1 VKLTNKELKEM
12 IDEVILDEEEKKKR
26 STINFG
32 NVAEGILAAAMAQR
46 FVEGDQDVA
55 ADEVYDT
62 INDLEKRGSK
72 SGNTKRT
79 RYEMEWEIERSP
91 GVIGCPPEP
100 GRAKAV
106 PDVLRLIIGLDQK
119 DLDALFLGAKKKL
132 SDVPSKPGKM
142 SDQAQFDGL
151 VNASVAHSN
160 AEMPSFAKTWEC
172 NEVRDEIWVIADGI
186 GDQSGTK
193 TDVVVKYKAEDGDM
207 KFVPDSSF
215 GKISLKAG
223 SAQMGQ
229 AGSLFSATGDTD
241 GDGIKELMSRIFSVN
256 LKNPSSVGY
265 DKTYKKF
272 AEAEVMDQAA
282 RDQLGK
288 MLEKV
293 YSQAY
298 TQIAR
303 IFTDG
308 TPEQDTEW
316 LLNLGRGIQY
326 AAALEEDG
334 VYVVDLDRAKGLFSQ
349 INFDDIQEVFKK
361 TGADMQV
368 VYDGYYSSTS
378 GGTTKWPNIQVFYC
392 PPGSECNEK
401 SPGQQIVKTRAKVE
415 DRFNKKKK
423 KLKRLAHFIEMGTG
437 LKSLIKQARKMS
449 ETKHL
454 TKDPGSYN
462 MLLEMIE
469 NLMSEE

>member
-1 VKLTNKELKEM
+1 MDYKKLEKLTMES
-12 IDEVILDEEEKKKR
+12 ILDEKEKKKR

-46 FVEGDQDVA
+46 FVEGDQDVT
-55 ADEVYDT
+55 ADGVYDT
-62 INDLEKRGSK
+62 LNDVEKRGAK
-72 SGNTKRT
+72 SGGAKRS

-91 GVIGCPPEP
+91 GVIGCPPAP
-100 GRAKAV
+100 GRAKDV

-160 AEMPSFAKTWEC
+160 AEMPNFAKTWEC
-172 NEVRDEIWVIADGI
+172 NETEDEIWVIADGI

-207 KFVPDSSF
+207 KFVPDSTF

-229 AGSLFSATGDTD
+229 AGSLFSGGDKD
-241 GDGIKELMSRIFSVN
+241 GDGIKELMGRIFSVD

-265 DKTYKKF
+265 DKVYKAFQHADAQDPK
-272 AEAEVMDQAA
+272 A
-282 RDQLGK
+282 RNQLGA

-293 YSQAY
+293 YGQAY
-298 TQIAR
+298 KEIAR
-303 IFTDG
+303 IFTNA
-308 TPEQDTEW
+308 TPEEDAKW
-316 LLNLGRGIQY
+316 LSHLGQGIQN
-326 AAALEEDG
+326 AAALAEKG
-334 VYVVDLDRAKGLFSQ
+334 VYLVNLDRVKGLFSQ
-349 INFDDIQEVFKK
+349 INFDDIEEVFEK
-361 TGADMQV
+361 TGADFEV
-368 VYDGYYSSTS
+368 VYDGYYA
-378 GGTTKWPNIQVFYC
+378 GTADSKTLWPNIQIFYC
-392 PPGSECNEK
+392 PAGGDCEGNDNL
-401 SPGQQIVKTRAKVE
+401 QLVKTRAKVE
-415 DRFNKKKK
+415 DRLSSKGEKQ
-423 KLKRLAHFIEMGTG
+423 KRLAHYIEMGSG
-437 LKSLIKQARKMS
+437 LKQLIKQARKMS

-454 TKDPGSYN
+454 TQTPISYK
-462 MLLEMIE
+462 MLTEMIE
-469 NLMSEE
+469 NLMSKE

>member
-1 VKLTNKELKEM
+1 MKLTDEMLKRV

-46 FVEGDQDVA
+46 FVDGDQDVA

-91 GVIGCPPEP
+91 GVIGCPPAP

-207 KFVPDSSF
+207 KFVPDSTF

-229 AGSLFSATGDTD
+229 AGSLFSASGDED
-241 GDGIKELMSRIFSVN
+241 GDGIKELMGRIFSVK
-256 LKNPSSVGY
+256 LKNPKSVGY
-265 DKTYKKF
+265 DKVYHAFQK
-272 AEAEVMDQAA
+272 ADALDQEA
-282 RDQLGK
+282 RDQLGA

-293 YSQAY
+293 YGQAY
-298 TQIAR
+298 KQIAR
-303 IFTDG
+303 VFTNA
-308 TPEQDTEW
+308 TPEEDAEW
-316 LLNLGRGIQY
+316 LLHLGQGIQN
-326 AAALEEDG
+326 AAALAEKG
-334 VYVVDLDRAKGLFSQ
+334 VYLVNLDRVKGLFSQ
-349 INFDDIQEVFKK
+349 INFDDIEEVFKK

-368 VYDGYYSSTS
+368 RYDGYYAKE
-378 GGTTKWPNIQVFYC
+378 GGGTKWPNIQIFWC
-392 PPGSECNEK
+392 PAGSDCEDK
-401 SPGQQIVKTRAKVE
+401 ASLQIVKTRAKVE
-415 DRFNKKKK
+415 DRENSKGEKQ
-423 KLKRLAHFIEMGTG
+423 KRLAHYIEMGSG
-437 LKSLIKQARKMS
+437 LKQLIKQARKLN
-449 ETKHL
+449 ETKEHL
-454 TKDPGSYN
+454 TPTTLSYN
-462 MLLEMIE
+462 MLSEMIE

>member
-1 VKLTNKELKEM
+1 MKLTNKELKEM
-12 IDEVILDEEEKKKR
+12 IDQAILEEKEGKKR

-32 NVAEGILAAAMAQR
+32 NVAEGVLAAAMAQR

-55 ADEVYDT
+55 ADDVSAT

-91 GVIGCPPEP
+91 GVIGCPPAP
-100 GRAKAV
+100 GRAKDV

-151 VNASVAHSN
+151 VNASVSHAN

-172 NEVRDEIWVIADGI
+172 NESEDEIWVIADGI

-193 TDVVVKYKAEDGDM
+193 TDVVVKYKAADGDM

-229 AGSLFSATGDTD
+229 AGSVFSATGDSD

-265 DKTYKKF
+265 DKTYKAF
-272 AEAEVMDQAA
+272 QHADAQDQEA
-282 RDQLGK
+282 RNRLGA

-293 YSQAY
+293 YSSAY
-298 TQIAR
+298 NQIAR
-303 IFTDG
+303 IFSNA
-308 TPEQDTEW
+308 TPEEDAQW
-316 LLNLGRGIQY
+316 LLHLGQGIQN
-326 AAALEEDG
+326 AAALAEKG
-334 VYVVDLDRAKGLFSQ
+334 VYLVNLDRVKGSFSQ
-349 INFDDIQEVFKK
+349 INFDDIEEVFRK

-368 VYDGYYSSTS
+368 VYDGYYPAD
-378 GGTTKWPNIQVFYC
+378 GENKVRWPNIQVYWC
-392 PPGSECNEK
+392 PPGTDCEGKDNL
-401 SPGQQIVKTRAKVE
+401 QIVKTRAKVE
-415 DRFNKKKK
+415 DRLNSKGQKM
-423 KLKRLAHFIEMGTG
+423 KRLAHYIEMGSG
-437 LKSLIKQARKMS
+437 LKQLIKQARKLN
-449 ETKHL
+449 ETKEHL
-454 TKDPGSYN
+454 TISHGSYN
-462 MLLEMIE
+462 MLVEMIE